1 MRPISFVAISFL
13 AITVSAWSPWTNPY
27 QNLPTSPSTTTQSE
41 QPPQSTATQSPQHS
55 GQSKVEAELARLWVA
70 YQKEKKI
77 VAPIET
83 KSNIDK
89 QNAIDVGGRM
99 KSIAAK
105 LEETDIDDD
114 EKLELEKEHRET
126 KMKWDVLTAEYNKHY
141 RHYIQIRK
149 GRDDAKIALD
159 LLLENQ
165 KLITDYNSK
174 HDVKTGPSHNSCY
187 NLVFLRE
194 QNDHIPKEI
203 DDLLGYKKDL
213 KADKHL
219 SKDDL
224 RTWRADIKDRIRRCE
239 KQCEIIKKILR
250 EHEQNQP
257 IGVQVR
263 EFINLFLPNARV
275 E

>member
-126 KMKWDVLTAEYNKHY
+126 KMKWDVLTAEYK
-141 RHYIQIRK
+141 QTLP
-149 GRDDAKIALD
+149 ALY
-159 LLLENQ
+159 
-165 KLITDYNSK
+165 TDQ
-174 HDVKTGPSHNSCY
+174 
-187 NLVFLRE
+187 E
-194 QNDHIPKEI
+194 
-203 DDLLGYKKDL
+203 
-213 KADKHL
+213 
-219 SKDDL
+219 
-224 RTWRADIKDRIRRCE
+224 RT
-239 KQCEIIKKILR
+239 
-250 EHEQNQP
+250 
-257 IGVQVR
+257 
-263 EFINLFLPNARV
+263 
-275 E
+275 